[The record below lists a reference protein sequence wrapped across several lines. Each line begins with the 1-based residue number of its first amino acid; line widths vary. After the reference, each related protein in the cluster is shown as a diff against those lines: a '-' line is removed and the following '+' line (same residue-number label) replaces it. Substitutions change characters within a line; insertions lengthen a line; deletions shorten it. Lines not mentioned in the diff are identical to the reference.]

1 MTTLLFSLAIVV
13 MTVALILMSKYIK
26 NLQEE
31 IDDLKDMFEIHRE
44 VHKFD
49 SLLYSDTKMD
59 HEQRLDKLEAALD
72 LKEFFDEEPEP
83 NTDNQ

>member
-1 MTTLLFSLAIVV
+1 MTTLLFSLAIIA

-31 IDDLKDMFEIHRE
+31 VDELKE
-44 VHKFD
+44 VVEHIRKHLDFYQL
-49 SLLYSDTKMD
+49 SD
-59 HEQRLDKLEAALD
+59 HEQRIYQLEAALD